1 MSYILHEELAL
12 SEKFL
17 DGKQGRGRY
26 AAISGVIMEN
36 NIPVSRRV
44 FCYLRRSGA
53 LIGITRSDENGNYQ
67 FTDLSLKANYYIVSL
82 DENGDAQQY
91 NAVVQDLITPN
102 EVLS

>member
-26 AAISGVIMEN
+26 AAIIGVVTEN
-36 NIPVSRRV
+36 SIPVSRRV
-44 FCYLRRSGA
+44 FCYLRKSGA
-53 LIGITRSDENGNYQ
+53 LIDVTRSDKDGNYR
-67 FTDLSLKANYYIVSL
+67 FDNLSLTASYYIVSL